1 MSDERLVSYS
11 IIGKPETLH
20 CTGQEASLF
29 LFAFNLYHPQTYCC
43 VIFNTHT
50 HKHTHTFL
58 QCTYSLPAMIQA
70 SFCQQLLLCTGYHT
84 VFVYIS

>member
-11 IIGKPETLH
+11 IIGKPEMLH

-50 HKHTHTFL
+50 HTHTHTL
-58 QCTYSLPAMIQA
+58 SYSV
-70 SFCQQLLLCTGYHT
+70 HT
-84 VFVYIS
+84 VFLL

>member
-1 MSDERLVSYS
+1 MSDEQLVSYS
-11 IIGKPETLH
+11 IIGKPEMLH

-29 LFAFNLYHPQTYCC
+29 LFAFNLYHPQTYWC

-50 HKHTHTFL
+50 HTHTFL